1 MEDEV
6 KVSQYSKYAED
17 WLMYSNRVMLLM
29 AVMVLASGC
38 ATKSYLD
45 ESISRLDARLDK
57 QDARLDEQNERI
69 SELTETSRQALERA
83 TDAGVLAQ
91 GKFLYTVV
99 FTDNEITFETN
110 KTTLSDSAQTR
121 LNKLAGDM
129 KANNKNVF
137 LEIQGHTDATGPA
150 QYNQQLG
157 LQRADSVRRHLHTQ
171 GVALDRTATISYG
184 EDAPAQPNNTAEG
197 RALNR
202 RVEIVVLN

>member
-1 MEDEV
+1 
-6 KVSQYSKYAED
+6 
-17 WLMYSNRVMLLM
+17 MYSNRVMLLM
-29 AVMVLASGC
+29 AVMILASGC
-38 ATKSYLD
+38 ATKGYID
-45 ESISRLDARLDK
+45 ESVSRLDARLDG
-57 QDARLDEQNERI
+57 QNARLEEQNVRI
-69 SELTETSRQALERA
+69 NELTETSRQALERA

-110 KTTLSDSAQTR
+110 KATLSESAQTR
-121 LNKLAGDM
+121 LNKLAGDL

-137 LEIQGHTDATGPA
+137 VEIQGHTDATGPA
-150 QYNQQLG
+150 PYNQQLG

-171 GVALDRTATISYG
+171 GIALDRTATISYG
-184 EDAPAQPNNTAEG
+184 EDAPAQPNNTPEG